1 MRRFLLQLGIVLT
14 CLLTWGM
21 VNDQVI
27 HGHVLAKSFQEHA
40 NVEHVV
46 IGDSHGATI
55 WLDNCLNMSK
65 SGDIIFVQYL
75 FLQQAFQHLDNV
87 QHLWISVG
95 PQNVSTSPLD
105 RFMNNADNYLVG
117 NGRRIATIVK
127 GMSHTEL
134 SFAMS
139 QVRLVH
145 ELIPVMSMPFLTE
158 LPRKRTTQRLTEDYA
173 LKALRKHHVLDSDW
187 FVEHDYT
194 TGIYRAIADISP
206 IEVHFVGTPLHS
218 TYRRRLSQPC
228 WDRYQR
234 FFRDLA
240 QAPNVHYHALEATDL
255 PDSYFQDAD
264 HLNIQGVK
272 WLTDTLSASVTMSSR
287 LPD

>member
-1 MRRFLLQLGIVLT
+1 MRRFIIQIGIGLT

-21 VNDQVI
+21 VNDRVV
-27 HGHVLAKSFQEHA
+27 HEHVLAKTFQEYA
-40 NVEHVV
+40 NVEHLI

-65 SGDIIFVQYL
+65 SGDVIFVQYL
-75 FLQQAFQHLDNV
+75 FLQQAMQHLDKV
-87 QHLWISVG
+87 QHLWISIG
-95 PQNVSTSPLD
+95 PQNVSTAPLD
-105 RFMNNADNYLVG
+105 RFMCNADNYLVG
-117 NGRRIATIVK
+117 NGRRIATIVR
-127 GMSHTEL
+127 GAPPIEL
-134 SFAMS
+134 SYAMS

-145 ELIPVMSMPFLTE
+145 ELIPVMSLPFLTE

-173 LKALRKHHVLDSDW
+173 LKALTKHHVLGSGW
-187 FVEHDYT
+187 FAEDEYT
-194 TGIYRAIADISP
+194 TGIYQTIADISP

-218 TYRRRLSQPC
+218 SYRRRLSQPS
-228 WDRYQR
+228 WARYQR
-234 FFRDLA
+234 FFRNLA
-240 QAPNVHYHALEATDL
+240 QSPNVHYHALEATDL

-272 WLTDTLSASVTMSSR
+272 WLTDTLSASVAINSQ